1 MLKCTDTMKRADSG
15 KQRERNSVVMYEGFT
30 FQDITYQTEAPG
42 WIKEVYY
49 PRVPEV
55 KKGSAFLEQQGEIY
69 KLHSR
74 VWQEIEETGYGVY
87 YYEETTQFAAE
98 FDGCNYVVK
107 VVLVNP
113 TDEPYSCHV
122 RLNRVVKHEAVTLKP
137 GEEKELTFVACM
149 TTGKFELSIPVG
161 NVPEIK
167 GDVIE
172 GDVYIKDITVEPEA
186 AKEKRKKP
194 HVFLISDS
202 TVQSYDKRFY
212 PQTGWGQVFYQYFK
226 GAEEY
231 QVYRSENAQYGLAKT
246 YETETIAIENR
257 SIGGRSARSFYEE
270 GKLDQA
276 LEVICPGDFMF
287 VQFAHNDNSNIR
299 PNRYISTEDYPAWLQ
314 VYIEAC
320 KRRGVQCVLVTAVT
334 MRIFDEEGKFKIAFN
349 NYREKMI
356 ETAKA
361 QNMPLLDLGL
371 RSTEYLNE
379 IGEPESKNIYLWAAE
394 GEYPDGAFAAGVSDN
409 AHLQEYGAK
418 IFANIV
424 AKMIAEYDVDDRLE
438 VLKDLVVP
446 KEFAE
451 IERPEKKA
459 VLSGGEATRNAVA
472 DADGV
477 SGFVLL
483 EISVENGRGNFLL
496 NWNEVKDAVSYHV
509 YAKKKEASAFAL
521 VRDVTVQEKNA
532 MATMP
537 FSAEA
542 GFVWEYYVAAVFAG
556 GNEGHASRMIEVDLT

>member
-1 MLKCTDTMKRADSG
+1 
-15 KQRERNSVVMYEGFT
+15 MYAGFT
-30 FQDITYQTEAPG
+30 FQDVTYKTEAPG
-42 WIKEVYY
+42 WIDEVYY

-55 KKGSAFLEQQGEIY
+55 KAGSSFLEQGEIC

-74 VWQEIEETGYGVY
+74 VWQEIEETGYGVF
-87 YYEETTQFAAE
+87 YYEETTQFVTE
-98 FDGCNYVVK
+98 LDGNNYVVK

-113 TDEPYSCHV
+113 TKEAYSCHV
-122 RLNRVVKHEAVTLKP
+122 RFNRVIKHEAVTVEP
-137 GEEKELTFVACM
+137 GEEKELTFIACM

-161 NVPEIK
+161 NMPEIQA
-167 GDVIE
+167 DVIE
-172 GDVYIKDITVEPEA
+172 GDIYIKDITIEPEA
-186 AKEKRKKP
+186 AKEKREKP

-202 TVQSYDKRFY
+202 TVQSYNKSFY

-231 QVYRSENAQYGLAKT
+231 QVYRSENALYGLAKT
-246 YETETIAIENR
+246 YETEYVAVENR
-257 SIGGRSARSFYEE
+257 AIGGRSARSFYEE

-299 PNRYISTEDYPAWLQ
+299 PNRYISTEDYPAWLR

-320 KRRGVQCVLVTAVT
+320 RRRGVQCVLVTAVT
-334 MRIFDEEGKFKIAFN
+334 MRIIDENGRFQIAFN

-361 QNMPLLDLGL
+361 ENLPLLDLGL
-371 RSTEYLNE
+371 RSTQYLQE
-379 IGEPESKNIYLWAAE
+379 IGEEESKNIYLWVAE
-394 GEYPDGAFAAGVSDN
+394 GEYPDGAFAAGVSDR

-418 IFANIV
+418 VYANIV
-424 AKMIAEYDVDDRLE
+424 AQMIAEYDADDRLD
-438 VLKDLVVP
+438 VLKELVIP
-446 KEFAE
+446 KDFAE
-451 IERPEKKA
+451 IEKPKKVMDA
-459 VLSGGEATRNAVA
+459 SGVVRVEIPNQ
-472 DADGV
+472 V
-477 SGFVLL
+477 SGFVVL

-496 NWNEVKDAVSYHV
+496 NWNEVKDAVSYRV
-509 YAKKKEASAFAL
+509 YAGKKDSPDFELA
-521 VRDVTVQEKNA
+521 REVTVREKNT

-542 GFVWEYYVAAVFAG
+542 GFVWVYYVAAVFAG
-556 GNEGHASRMIEVDLT
+556 GNEGHASRKVEVDLT